1 MDVPLG
7 VWLVLALLLE
17 LVQLHVLVLEA
28 LVLLLV
34 QVMPVLM
41 LFKLC

>member
-7 VWLVLALLLE
+7 VWLVLGLLLE